1 MQLLIALSLIV
12 LTIFVWI
19 WHRQSYFKNHGIP
32 YFKSLPLLGAFSD
45 TVLGKCGIFENVQKI
60 YFNPKLKEM
69 SFFGIFLFHK
79 PSLVITDPALIKLIM
94 VKDFQ
99 HFTNR
104 HGGSQDHDPIGE
116 TNLFF
121 VKNPLW
127 KKLRGKLT
135 PFFSSVK
142 LKTMFYILD
151 KIGDDLNKHIH
162 TQLNNNDRVELEL
175 KEMSALYFTDVIA
188 SCAFG
193 VEANSLKNPTGDF
206 RRIGKEMFNFTF
218 YRGFELSAIF
228 MLPEITKFFGLQQFT
243 KVGTDFMT
251 KTIRHVIRKRER
263 EGIKRNDLI
272 DTLIEI
278 KNSDMKADTDGKK
291 PITED
296 MLIAQAAIFYAAG
309 YETSSSTQTF
319 ALYETVKQAFI
330 QNRLREEIKQMLMKT
345 GGQVTYESVMNNN
358 EMPYLH
364 QIILETLRLYPVIP
378 FLDRECVAINGYTSD
393 AFNNFTIP
401 HKMPILIPIFGIQR
415 DEKYFPDPLK
425 FDPERFAPNN
435 KQNIVDYSF
444 IPFGSGSRNCVGER
458 LAFLQMKIGI
468 IKILKDFRMETTPR
482 TPKIIEFQKQA
493 IVIQSKHGLYINLIR
508 DPLL

>member
-1 MQLLIALSLIV
+1 MDSIRSFVLQLFVALVLLI
-12 LTIFVWI
+12 LTIAIWI
-19 WHRQSYFKNHGIP
+19 WHRQSYFLNHGIP
-32 YFKSLPLLGAFSD
+32 YLKSLPMLGAFSD
-45 TVLGKCGIFENVQKI
+45 TVLGKCGIFENMRRI
-60 YFNPKLKEM
+60 YFNPHLKEK
-69 SFFGIFLFHK
+69 SFFGMFLFHK

-151 KIGDDLNKHIH
+151 KVGDDLNKFIH
-162 TQLNNNDRVELEL
+162 NKMENNDSVELEL
-175 KEMSALYFTDVIA
+175 KEVSTLYMTDVIA

-193 VEANSLKNPTGDF
+193 VEANSLENPKGDF
-206 RRIGKEMFNFTF
+206 RTIGKHLFNFTF
-218 YRGFELSAIF
+218 YRGFELSAMF
-228 MLPEITKFFGLQQFT
+228 MLPEITKFFGFQQFT

-251 KTIRHVIRKRER
+251 KTIRHVITERER
-263 EGIKRNDLI
+263 GGIKRNDLI

-278 KNSDMKADTDGKK
+278 KNSDMKADTEGKK

-319 ALYETVKQAFI
+319 ALYETVKQVWR
-330 QNRLREEIKQMLMKT
+330 Q
-345 GGQVTYESVMNNN
+345 
-358 EMPYLH
+358 
-364 QIILETLRLYPVIP
+364 ET
-378 FLDRECVAINGYTSD
+378 
-393 AFNNFTIP
+393 
-401 HKMPILIPIFGIQR
+401 
-415 DEKYFPDPLK
+415 
-425 FDPERFAPNN
+425 
-435 KQNIVDYSF
+435 
-444 IPFGSGSRNCVGER
+444 
-458 LAFLQMKIGI
+458 
-468 IKILKDFRMETTPR
+468 
-482 TPKIIEFQKQA
+482 
-493 IVIQSKHGLYINLIR
+493 
-508 DPLL
+508 

>member
-1 MQLLIALSLIV
+1 MQIDQIFFLGSFKDQRSNAERLGKEFSLTNRFILFSCKQNGFAKSLIMQLLVALSVIV
-12 LTIFVWI
+12 LTIAVWI
-19 WHRQSYFKNHGIP
+19 WHRQSYFLNHGIP
-32 YFKSLPLLGAFSD
+32 YLNSLPMLGAFSE
-45 TVLGKCGIFENVQKI
+45 TVLGQCGIFDNVKNI
-60 YFNPKLKEM
+60 YFSDKLKEM

-79 PSLVITDPALIKLIM
+79 PSLFIKDPALIKLIM

-104 HGGSQDHDPIGE
+104 HGSSQDHDPVGE

-121 VKNPLW
+121 AKNPLW

-151 KIGDDLNKHIH
+151 KVGDDLNKFINNK
-162 TQLNNNDRVELEL
+162 LNDNDRVELEL
-175 KEMSALYFTDVIA
+175 KELSALYLTDVIA

-193 VEANSLKNPTGDF
+193 VEANCLENPNGDF
-206 RRIGKEMFNFTF
+206 RRIGKELFNFTL
-218 YRGFELSAIF
+218 YRGFELLSVF
-228 MLPEITKFFGLQQFT
+228 MLPEITKFFGFQQFT

-251 KTIRHVIRKRER
+251 KTIRHVIRERER

-319 ALYETVKQAFI
+319 ALYETVKQVW
-330 QNRLREEIKQMLMKT
+330 RHKT
-345 GGQVTYESVMNNN
+345 S
-358 EMPYLH
+358 
-364 QIILETLRLYPVIP
+364 
-378 FLDRECVAINGYTSD
+378 S
-393 AFNNFTIP
+393 
-401 HKMPILIPIFGIQR
+401 
-415 DEKYFPDPLK
+415 
-425 FDPERFAPNN
+425 
-435 KQNIVDYSF
+435 
-444 IPFGSGSRNCVGER
+444 
-458 LAFLQMKIGI
+458 
-468 IKILKDFRMETTPR
+468 
-482 TPKIIEFQKQA
+482 
-493 IVIQSKHGLYINLIR
+493 
-508 DPLL
+508 

>member
-1 MQLLIALSLIV
+1 MDLLKSLIMQLLVALSVIV
-12 LTIFVWI
+12 LTIAVWI
-19 WHRQSYFKNHGIP
+19 WHRQSYFLNHGIP
-32 YFKSLPLLGAFSD
+32 YLNSLPMLGAFSE
-45 TVLGKCGIFENVQKI
+45 TVLGQCGIFDNVKNI
-60 YFNPKLKEM
+60 YFSDKLKEM

-79 PSLVITDPALIKLIM
+79 PSLFIKDPALIKLIM

-104 HGGSQDHDPIGE
+104 HGSSQDHDPVGE

-121 VKNPLW
+121 AKNPLW

-151 KIGDDLNKHIH
+151 KVGDDLNKFINNK
-162 TQLNNNDRVELEL
+162 LNDNDRVELEL
-175 KEMSALYFTDVIA
+175 KELSALYLTDVIA

-193 VEANSLKNPTGDF
+193 VEANCLENPNGDF
-206 RRIGKEMFNFTF
+206 RRIGKELFNFTL
-218 YRGFELSAIF
+218 YRGFELLSVF
-228 MLPEITKFFGLQQFT
+228 MLPEITKFFGFQQFT

-251 KTIRHVIRKRER
+251 KTIRHVIRERER

-319 ALYETVKQAFI
+319 ALYETVKQVW
-330 QNRLREEIKQMLMKT
+330 RHKT
-345 GGQVTYESVMNNN
+345 S
-358 EMPYLH
+358 
-364 QIILETLRLYPVIP
+364 
-378 FLDRECVAINGYTSD
+378 S
-393 AFNNFTIP
+393 
-401 HKMPILIPIFGIQR
+401 
-415 DEKYFPDPLK
+415 
-425 FDPERFAPNN
+425 
-435 KQNIVDYSF
+435 
-444 IPFGSGSRNCVGER
+444 
-458 LAFLQMKIGI
+458 
-468 IKILKDFRMETTPR
+468 
-482 TPKIIEFQKQA
+482 
-493 IVIQSKHGLYINLIR
+493 
-508 DPLL
+508 